1 MTIAVI
7 EHMAGETTPP
17 ETHAEAHPGMVDPAG
32 KLRRDGHGR
41 IVFALGK
48 HCCDPA
54 GVHDYALDQM
64 LGKDCTPSTLAV
76 SRDDLHHARAP
87 PPDAGASDEAGV
99 HDYPDPNEDT
109 IPSEPPAASRHCA
122 RHSRPTSDEPAGPAP
137 TDSNE

>member
-17 ETHAEAHPGMVDPAG
+17 ELYAEAHPGMVDPAG

-54 GVHDYALDQM
+54 GVHDYALD
-64 LGKDCTPSTLAV
+64 
-76 SRDDLHHARAP
+76 
-87 PPDAGASDEAGV
+87 
-99 HDYPDPNEDT
+99 
-109 IPSEPPAASRHCA
+109 
-122 RHSRPTSDEPAGPAP
+122 
-137 TDSNE
+137 